1 MSLINKL
8 HELITPHVLA
18 AIKNQDG
25 DTANKTNLLK
35 TFYTMF
41 AARLSNEDVYQRVNA
56 LPDNE
61 LEHGHHLLNVAFS
74 DVSTGQDQIATLS
87 DHLSSEY
94 GVSSVT
100 ARTAVATA
108 APLAL
113 ARIKELAGAASVPAF
128 LRSELANEQNHL
140 PAWAYT
146 LLPAGLFAG
155 TAAAANA
162 VKPAPVVTE
171 PVKPVPVTEPVK
183 PATHVNT
190 AAAERHYEKTEKSSF
205 LKTLLPIIG
214 LLIFAG
220 LAWLLLRSCQDKPA
234 PVAAP
239 VATQNEA
246 ADATAANAALAP
258 ATLSL
263 AVDETGQAIYSCRSQ
278 VGNEE
283 LAGNIRAA
291 VAQVFGTE
299 NCTPETS
306 AAHATTMP
314 AAEHLP
320 AILGLLKGVPNS
332 SVNITDRVVRFN
344 AATPEAV
351 ASLVEGAKG
360 ILPADFTVEAEP
372 ALDVNTAVAS
382 SIESARAAITGLGDT
397 VEGDT
402 EIAALINALN
412 LQIINF
418 ATDSTAIPAE
428 NQEILDLAAQKLA
441 SLPQITLRITGHTDN
456 QGDHAYNQNLSESRA
471 AAVRDYLVS
480 KGVPAERLT
489 VAGASFD
496 RPVAS
501 NATEQGRFQNRRI
514 EFTLQKEGETV
525 TQVGNAEQAPADA
538 APATEQPA
546 QPA

>member
-1 MSLINKL
+1 M
-8 HELITPHVLA
+8 
-18 AIKNQDG
+18 
-25 DTANKTNLLK
+25 
-35 TFYTMF
+35 
-41 AARLSNEDVYQRVNA
+41 
-56 LPDNE
+56 
-61 LEHGHHLLNVAFS
+61 
-74 DVSTGQDQIATLS
+74 
-87 DHLSSEY
+87 
-94 GVSSVT
+94 
-100 ARTAVATA
+100 
-108 APLAL
+108 
-113 ARIKELAGAASVPAF
+113 
-128 LRSELANEQNHL
+128 
-140 PAWAYT
+140 
-146 LLPAGLFAG
+146 
-155 TAAAANA
+155 
-162 VKPAPVVTE
+162 
-171 PVKPVPVTEPVK
+171 
-183 PATHVNT
+183 
-190 AAAERHYEKTEKSSF
+190 
-205 LKTLLPIIG
+205 PIIG

-239 VATQNEA
+239 VATQNQA

-320 AILGLLKGVPNS
+320 AILGLMKGVPNS
-332 SVNITDRVVRFN
+332 SVTITDRAVRFN

-372 ALDVNTAVAS
+372 VLDVNTAVAS

-514 EFTLQKEGETV
+514 EFTLQQEGETV

-538 APATEQPA
+538 APATE
-546 QPA
+546 